1 MTPDLPRPELHRP
14 ELHRPVALDRI
25 GPHGMVVEIEA
36 NADELA
42 AIAARLRVLALAS
55 LQCAFKLRRLGGATV
70 EAQGVLRAQVTE
82 TCVVS
87 LDPFCHD
94 VQEAFTVHF
103 VPPGAE
109 DDNPDPEA
117 TDQIPCASNAADL
130 GEAAVEQLALALDPF
145 PRQPGATLPADVTE
159 EASGPF
165 AALLARRARE

>member
-1 MTPDLPRPELHRP
+1 MTL

-25 GPHGMVVEIEA
+25 GPHGLAVEVEA
-36 NADELA
+36 GPDELP
-42 AIAARLRVLALAS
+42 AIATRLRILAVAS
-55 LQCAFKLRRLGGATV
+55 LHCAFKLRRVGADTI

-87 LDPFCHD
+87 LDPFCHG

-103 VPPGAE
+103 VPSGAE

-117 TDQIPCASNAADL
+117 IDQIPYSGSAADL

-145 PRQPGATLPADVTE
+145 PRKPGAALPADATDE
-159 EASGPF
+159 MPGPF